1 MPKFHTC
8 NKRMKR
14 CAVLKSPF
22 LLDISSSLTHLVT
35 SSIIFKFSSLSLLF
49 KTSEVT
55 QSCLTLCD
63 PMDCSLPGSSVHG
76 IFQARVLEWGAPHLS
91 LSSLHIIASVTG
103 LIQYSYHFSQDRID
117 VNLGLKTLGHTL
129 LPSLFPVLFL
139 SSGVETG
146 RSDRGGRILHD
157 VPSIESSWLFSTTIQ
172 VHCRQAK

>member
-1 MPKFHTC
+1 MKYDFLSTQYFLDRSASSSEPVDRLILDLNNNSIVQLMPKFHTC

-103 LIQYSYHFSQDRID
+103 LIQYSYHF
-117 VNLGLKTLGHTL
+117 
-129 LPSLFPVLFL
+129 FP
-139 SSGVETG
+139 GQN
-146 RSDRGGRILHD
+146 RR
-157 VPSIESSWLFSTTIQ
+157 
-172 VHCRQAK
+172 